1 MRIDT
6 FERKKLIHFQY
17 LYYFHAKN
25 ILMQKLT
32 TLLFIILISVSS
44 SAQSTDEQ
52 MIKDAMNEQLIAW
65 NAGDIDRFMETYW
78 HNDSLMFIGK
88 NGPTYGWEKTKANYK
103 KGYPDTA
110 AMGKLNFEIINMKRL
125 SVMYYSVVGKWHL
138 KRSIGDVGGAFTLL
152 FKKIKKKWVIVQDHS
167 S

>member
-1 MRIDT
+1 
-6 FERKKLIHFQY
+6 
-17 LYYFHAKN
+17 
-25 ILMQKLT
+25 MQKII
-32 TLLFIILISVSS
+32 TLLIVAFVSTRVF
-44 SAQSTDEQ
+44 AQVTDEQ
-52 MIKDAMNEQLIAW
+52 MIKNAMTEQLNAW

-78 HNDSLMFIGK
+78 NNDSLMFIGK

-110 AMGKLNFEIINMKRL
+110 AMGKLDFEIISMKRL